1 MSVFMFLHVY
11 IVPYATFIKVI
22 VLRLFCFEDSP
33 ICLLG
38 LYFCEA
44 IVTQKVILC
53 DFFFCDLALCKAVV
67 VSHTAQ
73 QNVLSLL

>member
-22 VLRLFCFEDSP
+22 VLRLFCFADSP

-44 IVTQKVILC
+44 VVTQQVTLC
-53 DFFFCDLALCKAVV
+53 DFFFVILHCVR
-67 VSHTAQ
+67 
-73 QNVLSLL
+73 LLWSRILHSKMC